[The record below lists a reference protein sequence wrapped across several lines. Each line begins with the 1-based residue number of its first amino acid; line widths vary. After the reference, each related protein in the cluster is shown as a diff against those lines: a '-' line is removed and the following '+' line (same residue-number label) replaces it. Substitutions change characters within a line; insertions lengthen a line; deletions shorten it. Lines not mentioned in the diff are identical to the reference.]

1 MMSPGSH
8 DRRNFFGRSFSK
20 MGKGSLRGSIF
31 SLSACAIGAGV
42 LSLPYVLAL
51 NGWVLGLSLISIGAI
66 AAVWS
71 NSILVRLAC
80 DNDLKNISTLTTK
93 GGGKGLNSFL
103 SLNLFIGLF
112 GACLSF

>member
-1 MMSPGSH
+1 MDILPSKLAMSPGSH

-51 NGWVLGLSLISIGAI
+51 TGWVLGLSLIFIGAI
-66 AAVWS
+66 AAIWS
-71 NSILVRLAC
+71 N
-80 DNDLKNISTLTTK
+80 
-93 GGGKGLNSFL
+93 
-103 SLNLFIGLF
+103 
-112 GACLSF
+112 